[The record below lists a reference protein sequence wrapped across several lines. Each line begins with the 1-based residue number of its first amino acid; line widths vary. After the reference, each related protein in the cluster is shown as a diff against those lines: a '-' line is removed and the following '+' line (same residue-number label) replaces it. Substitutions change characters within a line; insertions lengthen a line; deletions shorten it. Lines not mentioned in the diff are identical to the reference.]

1 MSLIVFVT
9 LMSIFIAQMTDASDK
24 ISLEK
29 QMLSLNSIKNFF
41 SSIDKSVIDRIRD
54 TVNLSKLINRVRKL
68 LQIKLREE
76 LIKRMEPNGDKSVE
90 KLEKLNRILL
100 APIWLRP
107 SLMR

>member
-1 MSLIVFVT
+1 MSFIVFVT

-24 ISLEK
+24 TSLEK
-29 QMLSLNSIKNFF
+29 QMLSLSSIKNFF
-41 SSIDKSVIDRIRD
+41 SSIDKSVIDKIRD

-100 APIWLRP
+100 TPIWLRP
-107 SLMR
+107 SLLR

>member
-1 MSLIVFVT
+1 MSFIVFVT
-9 LMSIFIAQMTDASDK
+9 LMSVFIAQITDASDK
-24 ISLEK
+24 TALEK

-54 TVNLSKLINRVRKL
+54 TVNFSKLITRVRKL

-76 LIKRMEPNGDKSVE
+76 LVKRVEPNGDKSME
-90 KLEKLNRILL
+90 KLEKLNRMLL
-100 APIWLRP
+100 TPVWLRS

>member
-1 MSLIVFVT
+1 
-9 LMSIFIAQMTDASDK
+9 MSIFIAQMTDASDK
-24 ISLEK
+24 TSLEK
-29 QMLSLNSIKNFF
+29 QMLSLSSIKNFF
-41 SSIDKSVIDRIRD
+41 SSIDKSVIDKIRD

-100 APIWLRP
+100 TPIWLRP
-107 SLMR
+107 SLLR

>member
-1 MSLIVFVT
+1 
-9 LMSIFIAQMTDASDK
+9 MSIFIAQMTDASDK